1 MNRYLIQR
9 KLHRPYATW
18 RTLSA
23 AHNEREARRVYLHA
37 VASIS
42 ERSGTVRLWDAEE
55 GGTLEWTSRGMVGS
69 VDAALAAKGDV

>member
-9 KLHRPYATW
+9 KLRRPYATW

-23 AHNEREARRVYLHA
+23 AHDEREARRVYLHA

-42 ERSGTVRLWDAEE
+42 ERCGTVRLC
-55 GGTLEWTSRGMVGS
+55 GNS
-69 VDAALAAKGDV
+69 VSPPLAAAIVRANALDLSVEEAA